1 VESRYEMMKTARA
14 LETGLRRVE
23 KALLYLAVGML
34 WVMVFWGTAH
44 TVARYLFA
52 SPIRGTGE
60 ASQLLMA
67 GVALLCLGYVQSIKS
82 HISVN
87 ILVSRY
93 PPRVQAIASLIGL
106 LLTIVVFAL
115 IAWQSTLKALQVL
128 EQGRMLYNFPTVP
141 VWPFR
146 LLVPFGAS
154 ILCLESIIQAVHL
167 IPEIRGK
174 GKMIKEGTPG

>member
-1 VESRYEMMKTARA
+1 VESKYKQMKIARA
-14 LETGLRRVE
+14 LETGLGRAE
-23 KALLYLAVGML
+23 KVLLLIAVGML
-34 WVMVFWGTAH
+34 WVMVFWGTSH

-67 GVALLCLGYVQSIKS
+67 GVALLCLGYVQSVKS

-87 ILVSRY
+87 ILVARY
-93 PPRVQAIASLIGL
+93 PARVQAIISLVGL

-115 IAWQSTLKALQVL
+115 IAWQSTLKAVQIL
-128 EQGRMLYNFPTVP
+128 EQGRMLYNFPTIP
-141 VWPFR
+141 AWPFR
-146 LLVPFGAS
+146 LMVPFGAS
-154 ILCLESIIQAVHL
+154 ILCLESIIQGVHL
-167 IPEIRGK
+167 FPEIKRG